1 MESGEIGWRI
11 RYRIRTPYIRT
22 TPKSNLIN
30 DFTQLLNEMRRHK
43 SRSAGLSPLVA
54 VILLIAITV
63 AAAVVV
69 SGVFFNLAGI
79 AGRRPTAAIDQVRL
93 IASPSP
99 SATYAATFAIV
110 LKNTGDVPISG
121 NPTVSFSY
129 PVTGCSPSSTTPT
142 WGGSRDPGGT
152 YSATVTITGATCTL
166 LGRTVTVT
174 VTVNFADGS
183 QQILTTGVTGALA

>member
-1 MESGEIGWRI
+1 
-11 RYRIRTPYIRT
+11 
-22 TPKSNLIN
+22 
-30 DFTQLLNEMRRHK
+30 MRRHR

-69 SGVFFNLAGI
+69 SGVFFNLASI
-79 AGRRPTAAIDQVRL
+79 AGRRPTAAIDQISL
-93 IASPSP
+93 IASPTP

-121 NPTVSFSY
+121 NPTVSLTY
-129 PVTGCSPSSTTPT
+129 PTGVTCTTGTFT
-142 WGGSRDPGGT
+142 WGGSFNPGGT
-152 YSATVTITGATCTL
+152 RSGTATITGAACTL

-183 QQILTTGVTGALA
+183 QQILTTAVTGTLA

>member
-1 MESGEIGWRI
+1 
-11 RYRIRTPYIRT
+11 
-22 TPKSNLIN
+22 
-30 DFTQLLNEMRRHK
+30 MRRHR

-69 SGVFFNLAGI
+69 SGVFFNLASI
-79 AGRRPTAAIDQVRL
+79 AGRRPTAAIDQISL

-121 NPTVSFSY
+121 NPTVSLTY
-129 PVTGCSPSSTTPT
+129 PTGVTCTTGTFT
-142 WGGSRDPGGT
+142 WGGSFNPGGT
-152 YSATVTITGATCTL
+152 ISGTATITGAACTL

-174 VTVNFADGS
+174 VTVTFADGS
-183 QQILTTGVTGALA
+183 RQVLATAVTGALA